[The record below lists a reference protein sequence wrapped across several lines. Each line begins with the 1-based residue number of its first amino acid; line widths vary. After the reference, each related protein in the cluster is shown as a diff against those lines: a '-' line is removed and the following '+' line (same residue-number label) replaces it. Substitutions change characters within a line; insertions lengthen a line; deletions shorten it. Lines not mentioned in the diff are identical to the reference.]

1 MNDSEFDK
9 TLQQQIDA
17 LPRQMKPSRDLWA
30 GIDNAI
36 ERQQGNHHGK
46 TGFSFQKLSAVAA
59 SFAVLGFTAWL
70 TLNAS
75 IPIGVGEDPL
85 GAEVTSAQVSGAQVP
100 GENLEYVTQL
110 TESFEIQKQ
119 DLLVKYEGHK
129 PNADNWRS
137 QLKELDSAAIA
148 IKKVLDQD
156 PSNAQ
161 LIKMLQQT
169 YQQQLDL
176 IKAVNKSPWQAI

>member
-1 MNDSEFDK
+1 MNDLEFDK

-36 ERQQGNHHGK
+36 EQQDQQKQGNHHGK
-46 TGFSFQKLSAVAA
+46 PGFSFQKLSAVAA

-70 TLNAS
+70 TFNAN
-75 IPIGVGEDPL
+75 IPL
-85 GAEVTSAQVSGAQVP
+85 GDTQQSANVP
-100 GENLEYVTQL
+100 GAYAPGDNLEYVTQM
-110 TESFEIQKQ
+110 TESFEVQKQ

-129 PNADNWRS
+129 PNADNWRA
-137 QLKELDSAAIA
+137 QLKELDSAAVS

-176 IKAVNKSPWQAI
+176 IKAVNKSPWQTI

>member
-1 MNDSEFDK
+1 MNDLEFDK

-36 ERQQGNHHGK
+36 EQQQQGK
-46 TGFSFQKLSAVAA
+46 RAFSYQKLSAVAA

-70 TLNAS
+70 TLNAN
-75 IPIGVGEDPL
+75 IPL
-85 GAEVTSAQVSGAQVP
+85 GAGEGEASLSVQVPATQVS
-100 GENLEYVTQL
+100 GENLEYVTEM
-110 TESFEIQKQ
+110 TESFEIQKH
-119 DLLVKYEGHK
+119 DLLVKYEGQK
-129 PNADNWRS
+129 PNADNWRA
-137 QLKELDSAAIA
+137 QLKELDSAATA

-176 IKAVNKSPWQAI
+176 IKAVNKSPWQTI

>member
-1 MNDSEFDK
+1 MNDLEFDK

-30 GIDNAI
+30 GIDHAI
-36 ERQQGNHHGK
+36 EQQQRNRA
-46 TGFSFQKLSAVAA
+46 FSYQKLSAVAA

-70 TLNAS
+70 TLNAN
-75 IPIGVGEDPL
+75 IPLGEDETPL
-85 GAEVTSAQVSGAQVP
+85 SAQVSGAQVS
-100 GENLEYVTQL
+100 GENLEYVTQM
-110 TESFEIQKQ
+110 TQSFEIQKH

-129 PNADNWRS
+129 PNADNWRG

-176 IKAVNKSPWQAI
+176 IKAVNKSPWQTI

>member
-36 ERQQGNHHGK
+36 ERQEQGNRRGK

-70 TLNAS
+70 TLNVNMLPS
-75 IPIGVGEDPL
+75 DE
-85 GAEVTSAQVSGAQVP
+85 AQSVYVP
-100 GENLEYVTQL
+100 GENLEFVSQM
-110 TESFEIQKQ
+110 TESFEMQKQ

-129 PNADNWRS
+129 PTADNWRE
-137 QLKELDSAAIA
+137 QLKELDLAATA

-176 IKAVNKSPWQAI
+176 IKAVNKSPWQSI

>member
-1 MNDSEFDK
+1 MNDLEFDK

-36 ERQQGNHHGK
+36 EQQQQQQQHGK
-46 TGFSFQKLSAVAA
+46 RAFSYQKLSAVAA

-70 TLNAS
+70 TLNAN
-75 IPIGVGEDPL
+75 IPLGESNIEASHIAVVPGAYLPGED
-85 GAEVTSAQVSGAQVP
+85 
-100 GENLEYVTQL
+100 LEYVTEM

-129 PNADNWRS
+129 PNADNWRA
-137 QLKELDSAAIA
+137 QLKELDSAAAA

-176 IKAVNKSPWQAI
+176 IKAVNKSPWQMI